1 MIKSGILVL
10 IWKMTVEMTRPAD
23 VIAVPATR
31 HSRHRTVPHLQ
42 GMVDYHTLYKE
53 SIQNPSGFWTGQAR
67 DLWTFIQDFHTT
79 HIGSLRTAEP
89 PTPQDIENALV
100 MKLRTTIGPFAAPK
114 RILIVK
120 DLPKTRS
127 GKIVRR
133 ILRKALAAETEF
145 GDVSTVSLPWSLQNM

>member
-1 MIKSGILVL
+1 
-10 IWKMTVEMTRPAD
+10 MTRPAD
-23 VIAVPATR
+23 VFAVPTTWHAR
-31 HSRHRTVPHLQ
+31 HPTVHHLQ
-42 GMVDYHTLYKE
+42 GMVDYHALYKE
-53 SIQNPSGFWTGQAR
+53 SIKNPSAFWAR
-67 DLWTFIQDFHTT
+67 RPRDVLTFIQDFHTT

-133 ILRKALAAETEF
+133 ILRKALAGETEF